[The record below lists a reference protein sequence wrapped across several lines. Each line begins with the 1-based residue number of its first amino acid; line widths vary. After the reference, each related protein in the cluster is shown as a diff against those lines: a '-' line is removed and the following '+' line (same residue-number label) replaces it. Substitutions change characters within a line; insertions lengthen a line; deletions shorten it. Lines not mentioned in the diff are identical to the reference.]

1 MFKYRLHFSV
11 YSNFAMSKFSNH
23 DNLFLRTIKF
33 LNAMSTLKNQVQ
45 LIGHVG
51 QDPEI
56 KSFEGE
62 KKLASLSIATKDSYK
77 NDKGE
82 KVEETQWHRISAWG
96 KTAEIIEKYV
106 TKGKEIAVQGK
117 LTHRSYDDKNGDKKY
132 VTEVVVSELVL
143 L

>member
-1 MFKYRLHFSV
+1 
-11 YSNFAMSKFSNH
+11 
-23 DNLFLRTIKF
+23 
-33 LNAMSTLKNQVQ
+33 MSTLKNQVQ

-117 LTHRSYDDKNGDKKY
+117 LTHRSYDDKNGEKKY